1 MQVTRLNPPSLPK
14 PPAAYSQVV
23 RKGSLVT
30 TAGMVAL
37 DAEGSVVGEGDVAAQ
52 TRQVM
57 NNVEA
62 ALAAVGAS
70 LKDVIKTTI
79 FLSDMAH
86 YQGMNA
92 VFNEYFQGNPPARST
107 VQTAQCLALPSLMV
121 EIEAMA
127 LVDDE

>member
-1 MQVTRLNPPSLPK
+1 M
-14 PPAAYSQVV
+14 V

-30 TAGMVAL
+30 TAGMVSL
-37 DAEGSVVGEGDVAAQ
+37 DTEGKVVGEGDVGAQ

-57 NNVEA
+57 KNVEA
-62 ALAAVGAS
+62 ALGAVGAS
-70 LKDVIKTTI
+70 LKDVVKTTI

-92 VFNEYFQGNPPARST
+92 VFNQYFQGNPPARST
-107 VQTAQCLALPSLMV
+107 VQTGLALPSLMV

>member
-1 MQVTRLNPPSLPK
+1 MDVKRLNPPSLPQ

-23 RKGSLVT
+23 RKGALVT

-37 DAEGSVVGEGDVAAQ
+37 DAAGNVVGEGDVGAQ

-57 NNVEA
+57 ENLEG
-62 ALAAVGAS
+62 ALQAVGAS
-70 LKDVIKTTI
+70 LSDVVKTTI

-92 VFNEYFQGNPPARST
+92 VFNQYFQEHPPARST
-107 VQTAQCLALPSLMV
+107 VQAGLALPSLMV
-121 EIEAMA
+121 EIEAIA
-127 LVDDE
+127 LLEEG

>member
-14 PPAAYSQVV
+14 PAAAYSQVV

-30 TAGMVAL
+30 TAGMIAL
-37 DAEGSVVGEGDVAAQ
+37 DAEGKVVGEGDIAAQ

-57 NNVEA
+57 ANIEA
-62 ALAAVGAS
+62 ALGAVGAS
-70 LKDVIKTTI
+70 LSDVVKTTI

-92 VFNEYFQGNPPARST
+92 VFNQYFQGNPPARST
-107 VQTAQCLALPSLMV
+107 VQAGLALPSLMV

>member
-1 MQVTRLNPPSLPK
+1 MDVKRLNPSALPK

-30 TAGMVAL
+30 TAGMVSL
-37 DAEGSVVGEGDVAAQ
+37 DAEGKVVGEGDVGAQ

-57 NNVEA
+57 ANLEV
-62 ALAAVGAS
+62 ALQAVGAS
-70 LKDVIKTTI
+70 LKDVVKTTV

-92 VFNEYFQGNPPARST
+92 VFNEYFQESPPARST
-107 VQTAQCLALPSLMV
+107 VQTGLALPSLMV
-121 EIEAMA
+121 EIEAIA
-127 LVDDE
+127 QLDEG

>member
-1 MQVTRLNPPSLPK
+1 MQTTRLNPPSLPK
-14 PPAAYSQVV
+14 PAATYSQVV
-23 RKGSLVT
+23 RKGALVT
-30 TAGMVAL
+30 TAGMIAL
-37 DAEGSVVGEGDVAAQ
+37 DAEGRVVGEGDVGAQ

-57 NNVEA
+57 KNIEA
-62 ALAAVGAS
+62 ALGAVGAS
-70 LKDVIKTTI
+70 LSDVVKTTI

-107 VQTAQCLALPSLMV
+107 VQTGLALPSLMV
-121 EIEAMA
+121 EIEALA

>member
-1 MQVTRLNPPSLPK
+1 MQTTRLNPPSLPK
-14 PPAAYSQVV
+14 PAATYSQVV
-23 RKGSLVT
+23 RKGALVT
-30 TAGMVAL
+30 TAGMIAL
-37 DAEGSVVGEGDVAAQ
+37 DAEGRVVGEGDVGAQ

-57 NNVEA
+57 KNIEA
-62 ALAAVGAS
+62 ALGAVGAS
-70 LKDVIKTTI
+70 LRDVVKTTI

-107 VQTAQCLALPSLMV
+107 VQTGLALPSLMV
-121 EIEAMA
+121 EIEALA

>member
-1 MQVTRLNPPSLPK
+1 MDVKRLNPSSLPK

-37 DAEGSVVGEGDVAAQ
+37 DAAGNVVGEGDVGAQ

-57 NNVEA
+57 ENLKG
-62 ALAAVGAS
+62 ALQAVGAS
-70 LKDVIKTTI
+70 LSDVVKTTI
-79 FLSDMAH
+79 FLSDMVH

-92 VFNEYFQGNPPARST
+92 VFNEYFQGHPPARST
-107 VQTAQCLALPSLMV
+107 VQAGLALPSLMV
-121 EIEAMA
+121 EIEAIA
-127 LVDDE
+127 LLEEG

>member
-23 RKGSLVT
+23 REGSLVT
-30 TAGMVAL
+30 TAGMIAL
-37 DAEGSVVGEGDVAAQ
+37 DAEGRVVGEGDIAAQ
-52 TRQVM
+52 TRHVM
-57 NNVEA
+57 VNIET
-62 ALAAVGAS
+62 ALGAVGAS
-70 LKDVIKTTI
+70 LSDVVKTTI

-107 VQTAQCLALPSLMV
+107 VQAGLALPSLMV

>member
-1 MQVTRLNPPSLPK
+1 MQIIRLNPPSLPK
-14 PPAAYSQVV
+14 PAATYSQVV
-23 RKGSLVT
+23 RKGALVT
-30 TAGMVAL
+30 TAGMIAL
-37 DAEGSVVGEGDVAAQ
+37 DAEGRVVGEGDVGAQ

-57 NNVEA
+57 KNIET
-62 ALAAVGAS
+62 ALGAVGAS
-70 LKDVIKTTI
+70 LSDVVKTTI

-92 VFNEYFQGNPPARST
+92 VFNQYFQGNPPARST
-107 VQTAQCLALPSLMV
+107 VQAGLALPSLMV

>member
-1 MQVTRLNPPSLPK
+1 MQTTRLNPPSLPK
-14 PPAAYSQVV
+14 PAATYSQVV
-23 RKGSLVT
+23 RKGALVT
-30 TAGMVAL
+30 TAGMIAL
-37 DAEGSVVGEGDVAAQ
+37 DAEGRVVGEGDVEAQ

-57 NNVEA
+57 KNIET
-62 ALAAVGAS
+62 ALGAVGAS
-70 LKDVIKTTI
+70 LKDVVKTTI

-107 VQTAQCLALPSLMV
+107 VQTGLALPSLMV
-121 EIEAMA
+121 EIEALA